1 MNDKSFTEELKKRL
15 PQCCLRMMSFE
26 TGGQETVLFCIAEH
40 SLHEMARKQRCPF
53 WKYNDGFLSLFI
65 VR

>member
-40 SLHEMARKQRCPF
+40 SLYGNGKETEMSI
-53 WKYNDGFLSLFI
+53 LEI
-65 VR
+65 